1 MKYYEIIKWNN
12 GTTTKIK
19 CDTFDESV
27 SEFNITVLKLF
38 GNSLDDA
45 YSSVVIDEENNVYR
59 RHEEF
64 N

>member
-1 MKYYEIIKWNN
+1 MEYYEIVKWND
-12 GTTTKIK
+12 GTTTKTEYN
-19 CDTFDESV
+19 TFGEAV

-38 GNSLDDA
+38 SDSLNDA
-45 YSSVVIDEENNVYR
+45 YSSVVIDKKGNVYR

>member
-1 MKYYEIIKWNN
+1 MKYYEIVKWND
-12 GTTTKIK
+12 GTTTKTE
-19 CDTFDESV
+19 CDTFDEAV
-27 SEFNITVLKLF
+27 SEFNITVLELF